1 MFVTIL
7 DHLSVNSAETRLK
20 RKYFSKKSSCIIP
33 ITTTSPTKSEKVF
46 LGCWQF
52 GRHTNLNLSNMSGFG
67 EEGENTTAK
76 EYQSDVSNSHL
87 FYKSI

>member
-7 DHLSVNSAETRLK
+7 DYLSVNSAETRLK
-20 RKYFSKKSSCIIP
+20 RKYFSKKNSSCIIL
-33 ITTTSPTKSEKVF
+33 ITTTSPSKSEKVF

-67 EEGENTTAK
+67 EGGENTTAK
-76 EYQSDVSNSHL
+76 EYRSD
-87 FYKSI
+87 I